1 VPAIDNH
8 PQISGVT
15 AGTNGVNLHW
25 NGAAASSFLVQW
37 AAQLGTVWQTI
48 ATLPSANAVTS
59 FVDTNVSRVDG
70 SAGFYRILS
79 Q

>member
-1 VPAIDNH
+1 MPAVDNH

-15 AGTNGVNLHW
+15 VGTNGVGFQW
-25 NGAAASSFLVQW
+25 TGAAANNFLVQW
-37 AAQLGTVWQTI
+37 VSQLGTVWQTI
-48 ATLPSANAVTS
+48 ATIPSANAVTS
-59 FVDTNVSRVDG
+59 FNDTNVSRVNG